1 MMEIEKKFRIKELPE
16 ILESYECIHIE
27 QGYLCRGPIVRIR
40 KANDIYILTYKS
52 KTGLDEAQ
60 FGTRISNEVELPLS
74 QEAYEH
80 LREKV
85 DGSLI
90 MKDRYKI
97 PLKEGRVAELDIFHG
112 YLEGLQFVEVEF
124 DSTEQAEQF
133 QIPDWFAEDVS
144 LDHRFSNSYLASIEK
159 WKD

>member
-1 MMEIEKKFRIKELPE
+1 MEIEKKFRIKKLPE
-16 ILESYECIHIE
+16 NLDRYQCIHIE

-40 KANDIYILTYKS
+40 KADEAYILTYKS
-52 KTGLDEAQ
+52 KTELNEAQ
-60 FGTRISNEVELPLS
+60 FGTKISNEVELPLN

-90 MKDRYKI
+90 SKERYKI
-97 PLKEGRVAELDIFHG
+97 PLEDGKIAELDIFHG
-112 YLEGLQFVEVEF
+112 CLEGLQFVEVEF

-133 QIPDWFAEDVS
+133 QMPDWFLEDVS
-144 LDHRFSNSYLASIEK
+144 LDRRFSNSYLSTIEK
-159 WKD
+159 WVD